1 MYSRM
6 RIVTFMKTFSAD
18 VKKPFQNLLD
28 EADAIVVGAGAGLST
43 AAGFTYSGARFE
55 RYFSD
60 FRERFGIRD
69 MYSGGFFPFPDAE
82 TFWGWWCRNIW
93 VNRYAPMPS
102 DLYARLLQALAGR
115 DFFVLTT
122 NVDHAFQRAG
132 LQKERLFYTQGDYG
146 LFQSSEPAGVTAA
159 RTYDNRDI
167 VMAML
172 RSEDWSFTEDG
183 DLFVPEG
190 KRVSVRIDSSLV
202 PFCPDDGAPM
212 TMNLRSDDSFVE
224 DGGWRAAAERYRA
237 FLDRTDGKRV
247 LFLELGVGQNTPG
260 IIKYPFWRMTE
271 GNPNARYACVNPTKS
286 YVPDEIEARTT
297 LFVCGADAVV

>member
-1 MYSRM
+1 
-6 RIVTFMKTFSAD
+6 MKTFSVD
-18 VKKPFQNLLD
+18 VEKPFQNLLD

-146 LFQSSEPAGVTAA
+146 LFQSSELAGRTATK
-159 RTYDNRDI
+159 TYDNREAI
-167 VMAML
+167 EAML
-172 RSEDWSFTEDG
+172 RSEGWHFTEDG
-183 DLFVPEG
+183 DLFVPQG
-190 KRVSVRIDSSLV
+190 QHVSMRIDSSLLPV
-202 PFCPDDGAPM
+202 CPDDGAPM
-212 TMNLRSDDSFVE
+212 TTNLRADDSFVE
-224 DGGWRAAAERYRA
+224 DDGWYAAAKRYQA
-237 FLDRTDGKRV
+237 FLKRTEGRRV
-247 LFLELGVGQNTPG
+247 LFFELGVGQNTPG
-260 IIKYPFWRMTE
+260 IIKYPFWRMTAE
-271 GNPNARYACVNPTKS
+271 NPNARYVCVNPMKM
-286 YVPDEIEARTT
+286 YVPEEIGDRTT
-297 LFVCGADAVV
+297 LFVCGADDIV